1 MITERLSVCVCVLSH
16 SDKGGKSLACVSG
29 STSQHSR
36 HSRQKIVSQK
46 RTTANSEQ
54 WHSGQQWQIAQRA
67 VDSSSSSSSN
77 FSRYNSSNDFIIGQ
91 QQQKKT
97 EKETSHLFG
106 LLRNQCRCVCVCTKV
121 RLGRGKQQQQYKTWK
136 IEKDSQFVSC
146 VCNRRAKKKEKSYRI
161 EKERKMCVRK
171 GETAAIVLNETMT
184 AKAE

>member
-1 MITERLSVCVCVLSH
+1 MCVCVLSH

-29 STSQHSR
+29 STSQHSTD
-36 HSRQKIVSQK
+36 SQQKIVSQK

-54 WHSGQQWQIAQRA
+54 WHSEQQWQIAQRA

-97 EKETSHLFG
+97 EKEASHLFG
-106 LLRNQCRCVCVCTKV
+106 LLRNQCRCLCVCVCTKV
-121 RLGRGKQQQQYKTWK
+121 RLGKGKQRRQYKTWK
-136 IEKDSQFVSC
+136 TEKDSQFVSC
-146 VCNRRAKKKEKSYRI
+146 VCNWRAKKKGKSYRI